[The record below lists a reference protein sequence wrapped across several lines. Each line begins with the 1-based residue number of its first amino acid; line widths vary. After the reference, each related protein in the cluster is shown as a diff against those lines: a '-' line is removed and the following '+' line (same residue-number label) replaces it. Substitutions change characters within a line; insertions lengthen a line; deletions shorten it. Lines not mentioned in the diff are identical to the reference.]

1 MLLWHLIT
9 GIILDHN
16 ILHINR
22 REGWKKYLDC
32 VYKDRKDIM
41 ERAIRMLNLFTA
53 VIMLVTGF
61 YIQETFDMVLS
72 NNVKTIIIIG
82 MLIYFLLVLDQ
93 VLTYKS
99 SNSYP
104 AKE

>member
-1 MLLWHLIT
+1 
-9 GIILDHN
+9 
-16 ILHINR
+16 
-22 REGWKKYLDC
+22 
-32 VYKDRKDIM
+32 M

-82 MLIYFLLVLDQ
+82 MLIYFLLMLDQ

-99 SNSYP
+99 SNSYS